1 MFGTCLVHGEDPD
14 GSNRPRFAAL
24 EGSGAN
30 GQMCRRHATRVG
42 FLATVPTMT
51 QATAPELT
59 LEDYVAILRR
69 RWIWF
74 LAPIVVLAAAATALG
89 LRAAPEFTTTATVGL
104 VDSAAQEILSG
115 TNTNVQIQTRLIENE
130 INFAKSD
137 AVESRVRESLGFLP
151 KSSVSITSVAD
162 SDYLDFTATTDDAAA
177 AALWAN
183 TWANAYVETKQTEAA
198 DSIQTSIDLLE
209 DSLDELNTRIGRATS
224 AEREYLIEQRAETSR
239 NLIQLQLEAETA
251 AAGTAKV
258 YVVAQPPDSESGA
271 PLWRTILLGLVAG
284 GVLGVALAL
293 AAESFDKTI
302 KTAQDI
308 TDSTGLPVLGS
319 IPLAGRWMSGFELA
333 LSSRDHDDSPVAD
346 AYRRAATSLQF
357 AMMGKSIN
365 TLLVTSANASEGKTT
380 TSVNLAYSLASPEML
395 VVLADVDFRKPRLHQ
410 ALDVPG
416 EPGLSNHLLDKSPL
430 EQLAFRND
438 DGTLAVFTAGTKPP
452 SPADFVATREF
463 VGAIESLAQ
472 VADLVVLDAPPLLP
486 VSDSLLMSRNV
497 DGVIMVAASGATTK
511 ESLQRAVAGVEQVGG
526 TVIGVILVGVKEESL
541 YGQYGYGY
549 YSHKHKNDTD
559 SEKPAEIA
567 KGGKRGKGD
576 KESEPEK
583 NGVAQKPAERKGA
596 TLPKRP
602 APSMADSR
610 ATPKSPS

>member
-1 MFGTCLVHGEDPD
+1 MIGPCLVHGGGPIRAEVSVVPTKTLGLVGD
-14 GSNRPRFAAL
+14 GVTP
-24 EGSGAN
+24 GA
-30 GQMCRRHATRVG
+30 CE
-42 FLATVPTMT
+42 LATVPAMT
-51 QATAPELT
+51 QPTATELT
-59 LEDYVAILRR
+59 LEDYVGILRR

-89 LRAAPEFTTTATVGL
+89 LRAAPEYTATATVGL
-104 VDSAAQEILSG
+104 IDSAAQEILGG
-115 TNTNVQIQTRLIENE
+115 TNTNVQIKTRLIENE

-137 AVESRVRESLGFLP
+137 AVESRVGESLGFLP
-151 KSSVSITSVAD
+151 DTVSITSVAD
-162 SDYLDFTATTDDAAA
+162 SDYLDFTATSDTADE

-183 TWANAYVETKQTEAA
+183 TWADAYVETKQTEAA

-209 DSLDELNTRIGRATS
+209 NSLDELNTRIGRAPD

-239 NLIQLQLEAETA
+239 SLIQLQLEAETA

-258 YVVAQPPDSESGA
+258 YVIAQPPDSESGA

-284 GVLGVALAL
+284 SVLGVAMAL

-302 KTAQDI
+302 KHAQDI
-308 TDSTGLPVLGS
+308 TDLTGLPVLGS

-416 EPGLSNHLLDKSPL
+416 EPGLSNHLLDHSPL

-452 SPADFVATREF
+452 NPADFVATREF
-463 VGAIESLAQ
+463 VGAVESLAQ
-472 VADLVVLDAPPLLP
+472 VADLVVLDGPPLLP
-486 VSDSLLMSRNV
+486 VSDSLLMSRSV
-497 DGVIMVAASGATTK
+497 DGVVMVAAAGATTK

-549 YSHKHKNDTD
+549 YSHKHQDDDKRAQVAEGAKNGTKQAEVAKGAKNGIKQD
-559 SEKPAEIA
+559 SKRRGASLPKPARA
-567 KGGKRGKGD
+567 
-576 KESEPEK
+576 
-583 NGVAQKPAERKGA
+583 
-596 TLPKRP
+596 
-602 APSMADSR
+602 MADSR
-610 ATPKSPS
+610 AKPLPEP